1 MHDLLPQLQTWSARG
16 DAIALATV
24 IQTWGSSPRPAGA
37 KMAVN
42 QRGEMLG
49 SVSGG
54 CVENAVIEEARAVIK
69 TGKPKRLS
77 FGVADEEAWEVGLA
91 CGGTIAVFVE
101 KTEAKLDLLL
111 ETQRHGASIVLATI
125 TRGAETEIGKYFC
138 FRRER
143 IAQSASTDA
152 ALLAR
157 LQTTAQTL
165 FGQERTL
172 IMPEG
177 EREIFLEAISPAP
190 KLVIVGAVHI
200 AIPLVTFAR
209 ALGFKVILIDP
220 RRAFASP
227 ERFPHV
233 DELIA
238 RWPQAAFAEVGI
250 DASTCV
256 VVLTHDPKLDD
267 PAVQFALQHAP
278 AYIGVL
284 GSRKTHEKRLQRLR
298 SAGVSEEQLARL
310 HAPIGL
316 PIGALSPA
324 EIALSIMGEI
334 TAVRRGASL
343 GSNMQ

>member
-1 MHDLLPQLQTWSARG
+1 MHDLLSQLQTWRERG
-16 DAIALATV
+16 ETIALATV

-37 KMAVN
+37 KMVVN

-54 CVENAVIEEARAVIK
+54 CVENAVIEEALAVLK
-69 TGKPKRLS
+69 TGAPKRLS

-101 KTEAKLDLLL
+101 RAGAQLDAMLEAQHNG
-111 ETQRHGASIVLATI
+111 ESIVLATI
-125 TRGAETEIGKYFC
+125 TRGTEAEVGKHFC
-138 FRRER
+138 FTREHM
-143 IAQSASTDA
+143 AQSASADA

-165 FGQERTL
+165 FGQARTM
-172 IMPEG
+172 IIQEG
-177 EREIFLEAISPAP
+177 EQEIFLEAICPAP

-209 ALGFKVILIDP
+209 ALGYKVILIDP

-233 DELIA
+233 DELLA
-238 RWPQAAFAEVGI
+238 RWPEAALAEIGI
-250 DASTCV
+250 DASTCL

-267 PAVQFALQHAP
+267 PAVKFALQHAP

-284 GSRKTHEKRLQRLR
+284 GSRKTHEKRMQRLR
-298 SAGVSEEQLARL
+298 NDGISEEQFARV

-316 PIGALSPA
+316 AIGALSPA
-324 EIALSIMGEI
+324 EIALSIMAEI
-334 TAVRRGASL
+334 TAVRRGVSL
-343 GSNMQ
+343 NSSRQ